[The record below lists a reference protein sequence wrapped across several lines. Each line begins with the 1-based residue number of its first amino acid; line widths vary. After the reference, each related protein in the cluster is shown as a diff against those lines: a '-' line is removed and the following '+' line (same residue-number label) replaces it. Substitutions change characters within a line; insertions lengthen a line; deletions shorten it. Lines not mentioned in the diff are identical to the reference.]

1 MPKERILIVED
12 DSELAKVLR
21 LYLQRHNYEVEVA
34 QRGTEALDIC
44 RKNSLNLVLLDIKLP
59 DIDGYEVLTRLR
71 RRGQTAALPVILL
84 TQNDQQFETMR
95 QHDDRYGVP
104 DTEPDQPLGRS

>member
-21 LYLQRHNYEVEVA
+21 LYLQRHNYEVKVA

-44 RKNSLNLVLLDIKLP
+44 R
-59 DIDGYEVLTRLR
+59 
-71 RRGQTAALPVILL
+71 
-84 TQNDQQFETMR
+84 
-95 QHDDRYGVP
+95 
-104 DTEPDQPLGRS
+104 